1 MLRPVANSS
10 PCLFSDQMSE
20 AEREALDDQ
29 QQQQGQQGLNLKGK
43 KKCLNNLTSFSL
55 SRVFL
60 PKGGRKKRVEKYVG
74 YYSFKLVKMLKFR
87 DSEKATKN

>member
-10 PCLFSDQMSE
+10 PWLFSDQMSE

-29 QQQQGQQGLNLKGK
+29 QQQGQQGLNLKGK
-43 KKCLNNLTSFSL
+43 KKSLNDLTSFSL

-60 PKGGRKKRVEKYVG
+60 QKKRVKIEW
-74 YYSFKLVKMLKFR
+74 
-87 DSEKATKN
+87 KNM